1 MKNETIKKGQIFFPY
16 KGIVFNVSEIIERFD
31 GQSYSFS
38 FKPDYKIISLI
49 PDGAPFEG
57 IQGLDLDLKKEFY
70 ERKDIPVFVS
80 ERIPPRN
87 REGLY
92 KLLEKNGLKYWDPF
106 DLLILENQ
114 KYCGDDL
121 FVRKYREPMA
131 KNVDLMETTN
141 LYSAIK
147 EILQAI
153 AFGDQLTIDNK
164 KINSAETFAILF
176 PIYLNLYTKKV
187 NEQLKSA
194 SNRKYTGRKPISI
207 NQKDFGKIKEA
218 YFAKQITATE
228 SAKILGISRRTFYR
242 IINSAKI

>member
-1 MKNETIKKGQIFFPY
+1 
-16 KGIVFNVSEIIERFD
+16 
-31 GQSYSFS
+31 
-38 FKPDYKIISLI
+38 
-49 PDGAPFEG
+49 
-57 IQGLDLDLKKEFY
+57 
-70 ERKDIPVFVS
+70 
-80 ERIPPRN
+80 
-87 REGLY
+87 
-92 KLLEKNGLKYWDPF
+92 
-106 DLLILENQ
+106 
-114 KYCGDDL
+114 
-121 FVRKYREPMA
+121 MA

-147 EILQAI
+147 EALQAI

-164 KINSAETFAILF
+164 KINSVETFAILF

-207 NQKDFGKIKEA
+207 NQKDLGKIKEA

>member
-147 EILQAI
+147 NICHLI
-153 AFGDQLTIDNK
+153 
-164 KINSAETFAILF
+164 S
-176 PIYLNLYTKKV
+176 NL
-187 NEQLKSA
+187 LKSIHKK
-194 SNRKYTGRKPISI
+194 S
-207 NQKDFGKIKEA
+207 
-218 YFAKQITATE
+218 
-228 SAKILGISRRTFYR
+228 
-242 IINSAKI
+242 

>member
-92 KLLEKNGLKYWDPF
+92 KLLEK
-106 DLLILENQ
+106 
-114 KYCGDDL
+114 KYCK
-121 FVRKYREPMA
+121 R
-131 KNVDLMETTN
+131 
-141 LYSAIK
+141 IK
-147 EILQAI
+147 I
-153 AFGDQLTIDNK
+153 
-164 KINSAETFAILF
+164 
-176 PIYLNLYTKKV
+176 
-187 NEQLKSA
+187 
-194 SNRKYTGRKPISI
+194 
-207 NQKDFGKIKEA
+207 
-218 YFAKQITATE
+218 
-228 SAKILGISRRTFYR
+228 
-242 IINSAKI
+242 